1 MPCAER
7 RAPVSGSARGAAC
20 VKSGFMQ
27 TLTTAFFRRQGETR
41 GLLPHLFRFTEE
53 HRVEGLA
60 LQRDVAAFEAELK
73 EAVEEIWARPAVDG
87 DEDAEPVDGW
97 AARMAEVEKRKA
109 ISPID
114 QVPKPDAARVKDWQV
129 NLLAL

>member
-1 MPCAER
+1 
-7 RAPVSGSARGAAC
+7 
-20 VKSGFMQ
+20 MQ
-27 TLTTAFFRRQGETR
+27 TLTTVFFRRQGETR

-60 LQRDVAAFEAELK
+60 LQRDVAAFEAEFN

>member
-1 MPCAER
+1 
-7 RAPVSGSARGAAC
+7 
-20 VKSGFMQ
+20 MQ

-60 LQRDVAAFEAELK
+60 LQRDVAAFEAEFN
-73 EAVEEIWARPAVDG
+73 EAVEEIWAGPAVDG

-114 QVPKPDAARVKDWQV
+114 QVPKPDATRVKDWQV